1 MKPFSPIFYD
11 CFSVVNFFIINNP
24 FGVGFNNYFIAHEK
38 HKNKVTSINPD
49 ADNVNVQD
57 GTNNFVK
64 LLTEFGLISLFFF
77 IICFLFLVKKNIS
90 FQLKLFLLPFLIS
103 QGIRGA
109 GYWNGGFL
117 FLFIV
122 IAILLINKWKNN

>member
-1 MKPFSPIFYD
+1 M
-11 CFSVVNFFIINNP
+11 
-24 FGVGFNNYFIAHEK
+24 
-38 HKNKVTSINPD
+38 
-49 ADNVNVQD
+49 
-57 GTNNFVK
+57 
-64 LLTEFGLISLFFF
+64 LISLFFF